1 MSFEANAKSGVLN
14 NYGPRDTN
22 SSFGGQIG
30 DCVVKWASLE
40 FGAPTTTT
48 STAAGFGRTGLQVAA
63 WGVQGIDLVI
73 PARSVFLSA
82 DIVVE
87 TAFDALTGL
96 TVGVYKAADGTT
108 VTTGGAADSLV
119 TAAACTLEMINAVG
133 DRVKGAGALLATG
146 TAGAGA
152 IAEDGV
158 IRVLYTGTVPTVGK
172 ARLIVSYV
180 VKAA

>member
-1 MSFEANAKSGVLN
+1 MSFESNVKRGTLS
-14 NYGPRDTN
+14 NYGTRETN

-30 DCVVKWASLE
+30 DCVVKYASIE
-40 FGAPTTTT
+40 FGAPTTT
-48 STAAGFGRTGLQVAA
+48 SATANGFGKTGLQVAA
-63 WGVQGIDLVI
+63 WAVEGIDLVI
-73 PARSVFLSA
+73 PARAIFLSA

-87 TAFDALTGL
+87 TAFNTLTGL
-96 TVGVYKAADGTT
+96 TVGVYKATDGTT

-152 IAEDGV
+152 IAEAGV

-180 VKAA
+180 MPAA